1 MSGLDAFVRGT
12 CPLSSPLLSY
22 ATTQPAK
29 STSKTAFAAILCDLD
44 GTLVDSRR
52 DIAIAF
58 QWALRRVTDEE
69 LPSES
74 AIAKHIG
81 KPLQEMAQA
90 LGFTF
95 SSRRLAIFLDT
106 YRRYYA
112 IHCARYTQPY
122 PGVTETLTA
131 LSGTTFGVVTT
142 KYQGQAEI
150 VLRQL
155 KMSRYFQHV
164 QGWQAGLRLKPA
176 PDTVEATLV
185 ALQCHPE
192 QALMVGDTP
201 ADMLAGKAASVKIC
215 AATYGFGNL
224 EELKACKP
232 DYCIAS
238 FHDLVAIVQGERSSP

>member
-1 MSGLDAFVRGT
+1 MNAALPSYDPVR
-12 CPLSSPLLSY
+12 
-22 ATTQPAK
+22 PANP
-29 STSKTAFAAILCDLD
+29 TSKTAFAAILCDLD
-44 GTLVDSRR
+44 GTLVNSCR

-69 LPSES
+69 LPPES
-74 AIAKHIG
+74 AIAQHIG
-81 KPLQEMAQA
+81 KPLQDMAQA

-122 PGVTETLTA
+122 PGVIETLTA

-155 KMSRYFQHV
+155 KLSRYFQHV
-164 QGWQAGLRLKPA
+164 QGWQPGLRLKPA

-192 QALMVGDTP
+192 RALMVGDTP
-201 ADMLAGKAASVKIC
+201 ADMLAGKAAEVKTC
-215 AATYGFGNL
+215 AVTYGFGNL
-224 EELKACKP
+224 EELQECKP
-232 DYCIAS
+232 DYWIAS
-238 FHDLVAIVQGERSSP
+238 FHDLVAIIQGERSSP

>member
-1 MSGLDAFVRGT
+1 MNAPLPSYDPVR
-12 CPLSSPLLSY
+12 PVNP
-22 ATTQPAK
+22 
-29 STSKTAFAAILCDLD
+29 TSKAAFAAILCDLD

-69 LPSES
+69 LPPES
-74 AIAKHIG
+74 AIAQHIG
-81 KPLQEMAQA
+81 KPLQDMAQA

-122 PGVTETLTA
+122 PGVIETLTA

-155 KMSRYFQHV
+155 KLSRYFQHI
-164 QGWQAGLRLKPA
+164 QGWQPGLRLKPA
-176 PDTVEATLV
+176 PDTVEATLA

-201 ADMLAGKAASVKIC
+201 ADMLAGKAADVKTC
-215 AATYGFGNL
+215 AVTYGFGNL
-224 EELKACKP
+224 EELQECKP
-232 DYCIAS
+232 DYWIAS
-238 FHDLVAIVQGERSSP
+238 FHDLVAIIQGERSSP